1 MTSYFYISCYVAI
14 LLHKKSK
21 KSLLNAKIISQKFG
35 LFKNNSYLCGIY
47 TNLLIF

>member
-1 MTSYFYISCYVAI
+1 MTSHFSIACYVAI
-14 LLHKKSK
+14 VLYKKSK
-21 KSLLNAKIISQKFG
+21 KSLLNAKIIGKKFG